1 MTIRA
6 LIVDD
11 SALIRKVLSD
21 ILNED
26 PKIRV
31 IGTAVNGKDGLE
43 KVKKLRPDV
52 VLLDNIMP
60 VLDGLKTLAL
70 IMKKYPTPVVIVSAL
85 GERAEEIT
93 LTAFEY
99 GAVDVIE
106 KPSGIL
112 SQSMPEMAEEICRK
126 IRTASKANLKNLEC
140 MRDLEPE
147 NPEKGEKKEEKKGE
161 KKEEKKGEKKE
172 EKKGEKKGEK
182 KEEKKEE
189 KKGEKKEKGLRENP
203 APVRNVLAIG
213 ASTGGPRA
221 LEKLIGSLPSEI
233 PAAILIVQHMPP
245 GFTASLSKRLDEKSA
260 LRVKEA
266 QEGDIVEEGTVLIA
280 PGNYHME
287 IVRNKVND
295 HEKVVHLS
303 CSPKEL
309 GSRPSVNVLF
319 RSVAPVYGPRV
330 ISIVLTGMN
339 CDGADGA
346 EEIKKMGGK
355 IIAEARSS
363 CVVYGMP
370 GEIVRRNL
378 ADLVLPLDRMAEEII
393 RIVK

>member
-1 MTIRA
+1 MVIRA

-21 ILNED
+21 ILNQD
-26 PKIRV
+26 PKISV

-43 KVKKLRPDV
+43 KIKRLKPDV

-60 VLDGLKTLAL
+60 VLDGLKTLSH
-70 IMKKYPTPVVIVSAL
+70 IMKEFPTPVVIVSAL

-99 GAVDVIE
+99 GAVEVIE
-106 KPSGIL
+106 KPAGIL

-126 IRTASKANLKNLEC
+126 VRAASKANLKNLGC
-140 MRDLEPE
+140 MRDFESRSSEISP
-147 NPEKGEKKEEKKGE
+147 KKENW
-161 KKEEKKGEKKE
+161 
-172 EKKGEKKGEK
+172 
-182 KEEKKEE
+182 
-189 KKGEKKEKGLRENP
+189 LRERSGS
-203 APVRNVLAIG
+203 VRNVLAIG

-221 LEKLIGSLPSEI
+221 LEKLIGSLPADI
-233 PAAILIVQHMPP
+233 PAAVLVVQHMPQ

-287 IVRNKVND
+287 ISRNKVNGF
-295 HEKVVHLS
+295 EENTVHLS
-303 CSPKEL
+303 CGPKEL
-309 GSRPSVNVLF
+309 GSRPSANVLF
-319 RSVAPVYGPRV
+319 RSVASIYGSRV
-330 ISIVLTGMN
+330 ISLILTGMN

-346 EEIKKMGGK
+346 EEVKKMGGK
-355 IIAEARSS
+355 VIAEARSS
-363 CVVYGMP
+363 CVIYGMP

-378 ADLVLPLDRMAEEII
+378 ADLVLPLDKMAEEILK
-393 RIVK
+393 IVK

>member
-26 PKIRV
+26 PNIRV
-31 IGTAVNGKDGLE
+31 VGTAINGKNGLE
-43 KVKKLRPDV
+43 KVMKLRPDV
-52 VLLDNIMP
+52 VLLDNVMP
-60 VLDGLKTLAL
+60 VLDGLKTLAC
-70 IMKKYPTPVVIVSAL
+70 IMKEQPTPVVIVSAL

-126 IRTASKANLKNLEC
+126 VRTASKANLKNLEC
-140 MRDLEPE
+140 MRDSEPL
-147 NPEKGEKKEEKKGE
+147 NPEKGETKENRVLKKA
-161 KKEEKKGEKKE
+161 
-172 EKKGEKKGEK
+172 
-182 KEEKKEE
+182 
-189 KKGEKKEKGLRENP
+189 
-203 APVRNVLAIG
+203 APVRNILAIG

-221 LEKLIGSLPSEI
+221 LEKLICSLPGEL
-233 PAAILIVQHMPP
+233 PAAVLVVQHMPP
-245 GFTASLSKRLDEKSA
+245 GFTASLSKRLDAKSA

-266 QEGDIVEEGTVLIA
+266 QEGDRVEEGTVLIA

-287 IVRNKVND
+287 IVRNKVNSL
-295 HEKVVHLS
+295 EEETVHLS
-303 CSPKEL
+303 CGPKEL

-319 RSVAPVYGPRV
+319 RSIAPVYGSRV
-330 ISIVLTGMN
+330 ISLVLTGMN

-355 IIAEARSS
+355 VIAEARSS

-370 GEIVRRNL
+370 GEIVKRNL
-378 ADLVLPLDRMAEEII
+378 ADLVLPLDKMAEEII
-393 RIVK
+393 RIIG